1 MTNLVGL
8 TLAEALEE
16 IRALGLPE
24 PRIERIQPEK
34 HPEGTERVV
43 RARPGELLTARFP
56 DRVAS

>member
-1 MTNLVGL
+1 MTSLLGL

-24 PRIERIQPEK
+24 PRILRIQPEK

-43 RARPGELLTARFP
+43 RVRNAELLTARFP